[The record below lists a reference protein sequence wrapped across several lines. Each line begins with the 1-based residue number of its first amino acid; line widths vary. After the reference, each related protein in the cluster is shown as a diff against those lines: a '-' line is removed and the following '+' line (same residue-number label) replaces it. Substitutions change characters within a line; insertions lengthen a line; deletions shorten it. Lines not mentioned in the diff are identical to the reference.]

1 MSDRQSPRFAAHA
14 LFPFSSSAI
23 LDTVYSGR
31 ELNGRPEKVAQRAHR
46 APVSDAIWGQFNNY
60 RSNGLAGS
68 AIVHIAL
75 LRLILSAATFGHP
88 VVKQVQQYQT
98 VTLIAPSPDS
108 YALPDFGSIELNEAA
123 VRHCELR
130 NRRRIRVFLSPAYSI
145 CRN

>member
-75 LRLILSAATFGHP
+75 LRLMLSAATFGHP
-88 VVKQVQQYQT
+88 VVKQVQQ
-98 VTLIAPSPDS
+98 LSEGHPDRTFARLLRAARIS
-108 YALPDFGSIELNEAA
+108 ALLN
-123 VRHCELR
+123 
-130 NRRRIRVFLSPAYSI
+130 
-145 CRN
+145 